1 MMKNKI
7 LVIGKEGRL
16 ARYTADKKKLDDYDI
31 SYVPVGATAGQLLDA
46 GKDASYVI
54 VDAIGNVPG
63 DVIRQMPELK
73 LIHSEGVG
81 YQGVDID
88 AADERGIYVCNCKGM
103 NAAAVAEQAVL
114 LMLGLLRDVA
124 GGDRSVRAGEQI
136 AVKEA
141 NMMAGDLRELGECR
155 VGLIG
160 LGDIGKA
167 TAGLLS
173 AFGAEVI
180 YHKPHRLAEA
190 DEKLH
195 GVRYMELDELLAC
208 SDIVSLHLPVNGS
221 TRYMADSAFFAKMKD
236 SAYLINT
243 SRSELVNSQDLVK
256 ALENG
261 EIAGAG
267 LDTIYGEPVAADNDL
282 LTISEEAG
290 RKLLLSCHIGGITG
304 ASFRRGYDMIW
315 SDIEK
320 VRAGEKPDNIVNH
333 PELMEH
339 K

>member
-31 SYVPVGATAGQLLDA
+31 SYVPVGTTAGQLLDA

-124 GGDRSVRAGEQI
+124 GGDRSVRAGE
-136 AVKEA
+136 
-141 NMMAGDLRELGECR
+141 
-155 VGLIG
+155 
-160 LGDIGKA
+160 
-167 TAGLLS
+167 
-173 AFGAEVI
+173 
-180 YHKPHRLAEA
+180 
-190 DEKLH
+190 
-195 GVRYMELDELLAC
+195 
-208 SDIVSLHLPVNGS
+208 
-221 TRYMADSAFFAKMKD
+221 
-236 SAYLINT
+236 
-243 SRSELVNSQDLVK
+243 
-256 ALENG
+256 
-261 EIAGAG
+261 
-267 LDTIYGEPVAADNDL
+267 
-282 LTISEEAG
+282 
-290 RKLLLSCHIGGITG
+290 
-304 ASFRRGYDMIW
+304 
-315 SDIEK
+315 
-320 VRAGEKPDNIVNH
+320 
-333 PELMEH
+333 
-339 K
+339 